1 MFRSRFLLGACR
13 PSLLLGLTVAT
24 LAPVEASAMNLIPDL
39 APALSGTSCGFT
51 GPASAPAPAGF
62 ELTAS
67 TSKASAILGG
77 QPSALEMIRLAQ
89 ETEQASLVTPSEALA
104 VGQSEEIALSPA
116 IGGVRPEALACRIAT
131 VEPQIADSNPENFL
145 ASKRLRIGHTSFD
158 RDWRRVS
165 DDRISERRFHRL
177 VGGTSG
183 DTMAT
188 LDSVNRWVN
197 GAIAYA
203 DDQAL
208 FGRRDYWAGARRTL
222 TLGRGDCEDIA
233 LTKLELLA
241 AAGVPRE
248 NMILTIAR
256 DLVRNADHAVLIVR
270 HDGRYYML
278 DNASDE
284 VFDAST
290 SHDYRP
296 VLSFGTSQ
304 TWLHGY

>member
-1 MFRSRFLLGACR
+1 MFWSRSTSRIGRPQLLV
-13 PSLLLGLTVAT
+13 GLAVA
-24 LAPVEASAMNLIPDL
+24 LAMPVLASEASAEAVIPDL
-39 APALSGTSCGFT
+39 APALSGTSCGFS
-51 GPASAPAPAGF
+51 GPASAPPLQ
-62 ELTAS
+62 LTAS

-77 QPSALEMIRLAQ
+77 QVSALDAIRLAQ
-89 ETEQASLVTPSEALA
+89 ESEQAAPEEALA
-104 VGQSEEIALSPA
+104 AGQIDEEIALAPA
-116 IGGVRPEALACRIAT
+116 LGGVRIDTLTCRLGT
-131 VEPQIADSNPENFL
+131 TQPQPVDADPENFL
-145 ASKRLRIGHTSFD
+145 ASKRLRIGHTAFD

-165 DDRISERRFHRL
+165 DEHISARRLHRL
-177 VGGTSG
+177 VGETSE

-188 LDSVNRWVN
+188 LGSVNRWVN
-197 GAIAYA
+197 RSIAYA

-208 FGRRDYWAGARRTL
+208 FGRRDYWAGAQRTL
-222 TLGRGDCEDIA
+222 SLRRGDCEDIA

-248 NMILTIAR
+248 DMILTIAR

-270 HDGRYYML
+270 HDGRYFML

-284 VFDAST
+284 VFDAAD

-296 VLSFGTSQ
+296 VLSFGTSE

>member
-1 MFRSRFLLGACR
+1 M
-13 PSLLLGLTVAT
+13 GLAVAISMPV
-24 LAPVEASAMNLIPDL
+24 LATEASAATETPEFSPGLSGIPCGFSGPAA
-39 APALSGTSCGFT
+39 APAS
-51 GPASAPAPAGF
+51 PAYDTAG
-62 ELTAS
+62 S

-77 QPSALEMIRLAQ
+77 QPSALDAMRLAQ
-89 ETEQASLVTPSEALA
+89 EGEQPAPAEALA
-104 VGQSEEIALSPA
+104 SGPAGDEIALSPA
-116 IGGVRPEALACRIAT
+116 VGGVRTEGIACRLGTAQ
-131 VEPQIADSNPENFL
+131 PQVADTNPENFL
-145 ASKRLRIGHTSFD
+145 ASRRLSIGHTSFD

-165 DDRISERRFHRL
+165 DERISSRRMHRL
-177 VGGTSG
+177 VGETSG

-188 LDSVNRWVN
+188 LGSVNRWVN

-203 DDQAL
+203 DDQEL
-208 FGRRDYWAGARRTL
+208 FGRRDYWAGAQRTL
-222 TLGRGDCEDIA
+222 ALGRGDCEDIA
-233 LTKLELLA
+233 LTKMELLA

-248 NMILTIAR
+248 DMILTIAR

-284 VFDAST
+284 VFDAAT

>member
-1 MFRSRFLLGACR
+1 M
-13 PSLLLGLTVAT
+13 PM
-24 LAPVEASAMNLIPDL
+24 LASEASATEIAELS
-39 APALSGTSCGFT
+39 PALSAIPCGYS
-51 GPASAPAPAGF
+51 GPAAAPLPPAF
-62 ELTAS
+62 DMAAS

-77 QPSALEMIRLAQ
+77 QPSALDMIRLSQ
-89 ETEQASLVTPSEALA
+89 ENEQAAPEAALA
-104 VGQSEEIALSPA
+104 SGQVAEEIALAPA
-116 IGGVRPEALACRIAT
+116 VGGVRPEGMACRLGT
-131 VEPQIADSNPENFL
+131 SQPQITDSDPENFL
-145 ASKRLRIGHTSFD
+145 ASRRLRIGRTAFD
-158 RDWRRVS
+158 GDWRRVS
-165 DDRISERRFHRL
+165 GERISANRLHRL
-177 VGGTSG
+177 VGDTSG
-183 DTMAT
+183 DSMAT

-197 GAIAYA
+197 EAIAYT

-222 TLGRGDCEDIA
+222 SLGRGDCEDIA
-233 LTKLELLA
+233 LTKMELLA

-248 NMILTIAR
+248 DMILTIAR

-270 HDGRYYML
+270 YDGRYYML

-296 VLSFGTSQ
+296 VLSFGTAQ

>member
-1 MFRSRFLLGACR
+1 MAICLPLL
-13 PSLLLGLTVAT
+13 AT
-24 LAPVEASAMNLIPDL
+24 EASAATVIPDL
-39 APALSGTSCGFT
+39 SPALSGTACGFT
-51 GPASAPAPAGF
+51 GPASAPPAQ
-62 ELTAS
+62 LTAS

-77 QPSALEMIRLAQ
+77 QPSALDAMRLAQ
-89 ETEQASLVTPSEALA
+89 ESEQIAPEKALA
-104 VGQSEEIALSPA
+104 AGDEEMALAPA
-116 IGGVRPEALACRIAT
+116 LGGVRTHAPVCSFGAAL
-131 VEPQIADSNPENFL
+131 PQDVDADPENFL
-145 ASKRLRIGHTSFD
+145 ASKRLRVGHTTFD

-165 DDRISERRFHRL
+165 DEHISARRLHRL
-177 VGGTSG
+177 VGETSE

-188 LDSVNRWVN
+188 LASVNRWVN

-208 FGRRDYWAGARRTL
+208 FGRRDYWAGAQRTL
-222 TLGRGDCEDIA
+222 SLGRGDCEDIA

-248 NMILTIAR
+248 DMILTIAR

-270 HDGRYYML
+270 HDGHYFML

-284 VFDAST
+284 VFDAAA

-296 VLSFGTSQ
+296 VLSFGSSE